1 MIIKNVCLLL
11 EALSIVFCLH
21 YLYGEKFKLDIATVS
36 FFAVDM
42 IMMQAIDYL
51 GISKVVSIAIYPII
65 AIYCGVKFGF
75 KWKAIIVNIILSIIL
90 IGIIQLIVVFLFT
103 HFWNTTLFGVLKL
116 LLMNCVITLIA
127 LFLLLICD
135 IRKLAHYAKD
145 KGKMLMVTIGLCVV
159 IVLRMLI
166 DYKKLGVLD
175 IEPLILLFISIIFIF
190 ILSGQLNKYKIKSKE
205 IETELRV
212 QKLYADSFKGMIEDI
227 RLRQHEF
234 NNHISMLHSMHLK
247 YHTFEELAAALDS
260 YGNSVTKENRFHKLL
275 SCGNSVIIGF
285 LYGRFVE
292 FDKKGIE
299 ISYQV
304 SVQELE
310 IGVPCYKIVEIL
322 GNLMNNAVEA
332 LLADQERKKLHV
344 SVIESDRFYIEV
356 RNESP
361 YIPYKEIGA
370 FFVKDYSKKGESR
383 GLGLYNVKQICEEYG
398 LEISCDNVDID
409 GENWLSFEIRKEGAV
424 GK

>member
-1 MIIKNVCLLL
+1 MIVKNVCLLL

-21 YLYGEKFKLDIATVS
+21 YLYGEKFKLDIATIS
-36 FFAVDM
+36 FLSIGM
-42 IMMQAIDYL
+42 IILTAINYFGL
-51 GISKVVSIAIYPII
+51 SKIYTMILYPII
-65 AIYCGVKFGF
+65 IVYCGIRFGF
-75 KWKAIIVNIILSIIL
+75 QIKKLTMNIVLCVIVIGLLQISIGLILSYFLNTTNVGNLNVLITNCTIVIIVS
-90 IGIIQLIVVFLFT
+90 
-103 HFWNTTLFGVLKL
+103 
-116 LLMNCVITLIA
+116 
-127 LFLLLICD
+127 FLLPLCNIKS
-135 IRKLAHYAKD
+135 ISLYIKD
-145 KGKMLMVTIGLCVV
+145 KGKILMITIGICII
-159 IVLRMLI
+159 IVLRILI

-175 IEPLILLFISIIFIF
+175 AEPLIWLFISVIFMF
-190 ILSGQLNKYKIKSKE
+190 ILSGQLNKYRIKAKE
-205 IETELRV
+205 TETELRM
-212 QKLYADSFKGMIEDI
+212 QRLYADSFKGMIDNM

-234 NNHISMLHSMHLK
+234 NNHISLLHSMHLN
-247 YHTFEELAAALDS
+247 YHTYEEL
-260 YGNSVTKENRFHKLL
+260 VTAQEKYWNVVIKENRFHKLL

-292 FDKKGIE
+292 FDKAGID

-322 GNLMNNAVEA
+322 GDLMNNAVEA
-332 LLADQERKKLHV
+332 LLANQERKRLHV
-344 SVIESDRFYIEV
+344 CVIENDRFYIEV

-361 YIPYKEIGA
+361 YIPYKEIGT
-370 FFVKDYSKKGESR
+370 FFAKDYSQKGENR

-409 GENWLSFEIRKEGAV
+409 GENWLSFEIRKEGAA